1 MKKKTTVF
9 SLIHEQSVFMTAI
22 LSLLSFLAILALGIA
37 LSIGTGVIRWN
48 NQWESFATV
57 QVTDAKKYDSV
68 QKILDTN
75 SDKITAATEI
85 TTEQMQDLMAP
96 WISSGGDILKN
107 YLPKMW
113 EVQFKTP
120 SDMYAVGEQ
129 ISPMARFLTHSDALN
144 PSTSA
149 GWQMITISSFVLLL
163 ILGTIGICI
172 SYIARNT
179 ALLHRRELE
188 ILNQVGASDKFVAH
202 QMQLIVGKI
211 SLIASAIG
219 FCVAAPILL
228 LIISAAHNARVG
240 LMATLGISALGWL
253 TLILLPIIII
263 VFAIYIT
270 RRTTLN
276 ILKVS

>member
-1 MKKKTTVF
+1 MKKNTVF

-22 LSLLSFLAILALGIA
+22 LALLSFLSIMALGIA
-37 LSIGTGVIRWN
+37 LSIGTGVMRWN

-57 QVTDAKKYDSV
+57 QVTDLKKSDDIK
-68 QKILDTN
+68 KIIDKN
-75 SDKITAATEI
+75 SDKIDTINEI

-113 EVQFKTP
+113 EIKFKSTQ
-120 SDMYAVGEQ
+120 DMNSVGEQ
-129 ISPMARFLTHSDALN
+129 ISKNARFLTHSDALS

-149 GWQMITISSFVLLL
+149 GWKMIAISSFVLLM
-163 ILGTIGICI
+163 ILGTIGMCI

-202 QMQLIVGKI
+202 QMQIIVGKI
-211 SLIASAIG
+211 SLIAATIG
-219 FCVAAPILL
+219 FCVAAPVL
-228 LIISAAHNARVG
+228 LIVISVAHSARVG
-240 LMATLGISALGWL
+240 LLATLGISSIGW
-253 TLILLPIIII
+253 ILLLLLPVLI
-263 VFAIYIT
+263 VFFAIYIT
-270 RRTTLN
+270 RRTTFN
-276 ILKVS
+276 ILKAN